1 MRKPKKKNQLT
12 FDGRTSR
19 IKQLV
24 NLSSAT
30 SEEELAVE
38 EFFGHIMLSY
48 LGTGD
53 RSVSIP
59 YASHDDTFYSPGFS
73 MKIR

>member
-1 MRKPKKKNQLT
+1 M
-12 FDGRTSR
+12 
-19 IKQLV
+19 

-48 LGTGD
+48 LGTDD